1 MPAAIEADFSKK
13 HLTKAEKEKKEK
25 EKASV
30 TPSVK
35 LKVPDKIKNNVQFY
49 NEWKNVLKFY
59 KGTQLLNALDA
70 DMLARYC
77 IEKCSMEGM
86 YELRDRQRNVTA
98 LLDESIDKLS
108 EIVKDRSIKDEI
120 GQANFSRILD
130 IIAIGMDRFGVDT
143 MLKIET
149 RIEAKTKMLNQMAL
163 ALYMTPRARA
173 GAVPNQP
180 DKEAKDDPNADMF
193 D

>member
-1 MPAAIEADFSKK
+1 MPAPIEADFSKK
-13 HLTKAEKEKKEK
+13 HLTKAEKEEKEK
-25 EKASV
+25 AKASV

-35 LKVPDKIKNNVQFY
+35 LKVPDEIKNNVQFY
-49 NEWKNVLKFY
+49 SEWKNVLKFY
-59 KGTQLLNALDA
+59 KGTQLLNALDT
-70 DMLARYC
+70 DLLTRYC
-77 IEKCSMEGM
+77 IEKVSLEDM
-86 YELRDRQRNVTA
+86 YGLRSRKHNMTA
-98 LLDESIDKLS
+98 LLDESINKLS
-108 EIVKDRSIKDEI
+108 EIIKDGSIKDDI
-120 GQANFSRILD
+120 GRSNISRILD
-130 IIAIGMDRFGVDT
+130 IIEIGMDRFGVDT